1 VFVYLKLQWQ
11 WHWSMRYLILIW
23 NWGRFLVFIA
33 LQENCRWRIHG
44 RWRVW
49 IPDTRIH
56 GSRRLHTPVL
66 EVQDSLSSRLFS
78 VHNITFHFVFIYYV
92 SCCGGIPI
100 SSLFIG
106 IPPQQAAFVSCKD
119 KTPKEF
125 QSSVV
130 YKFSCPGCGKT
141 YIGKTDRCLYTRL
154 NEHAITDKNSEI
166 YKHINTCEQFNYLTN
181 LLQLNIDEPNTD
193 QFNLTAF
200 LLNNCNIIDRAKH
213 WSNLLFKEALAIHRQ
228 KPELNHG
235 TKASRELSVFP

>member
-1 VFVYLKLQWQ
+1 LWWYPNKFIVYW
-11 WHWSMRYLILIW
+11 
-23 NWGRFLVFIA
+23 
-33 LQENCRWRIHG
+33 
-44 RWRVW
+44 
-49 IPDTRIH
+49 DTTTT
-56 GSRRLHTPVL
+56 G
-66 EVQDSLSSRLFS
+66 
-78 VHNITFHFVFIYYV
+78 
-92 SCCGGIPI
+92 C
-100 SSLFIG
+100 
-106 IPPQQAAFVSCKD
+106 FVSCKD